1 MNDRL
6 TDEKWQEMGEK
17 RERPSQPNWV
27 KTFIA
32 E

>member
-1 MNDRL
+1 MEDRL

-17 RERPSQPNWV
+17 RERPNQPDWV
-27 KTFIA
+27 KTFVG